1 MSDRKNPIECSV
13 DSCKYNEEGSICNLD
28 TIQVSSCADAPSVQ
42 SAEQSMCA
50 SFEREK

>member
-1 MSDRKNPIECSV
+1 MSHRKNPIECSV
-13 DSCKYNEEGSICNLD
+13 DSCKYNENGSICNLE
-28 TIQVSSCADAPSVQ
+28 TINVSPCADAPTVN